1 MGNMASD
8 LQKASLLKRLAA
20 GIFDGILL
28 SILAVG
34 FGLLLSA
41 LLNYNGTNAK
51 LESLYDQHEQQYG
64 VEFRIS
70 EAEYNAMTDQQR
82 QNYDAAYKAMSGDD
96 EVLYT
101 YNLLIN
107 LTMLI
112 TTFGILLA
120 VIALEFVVPLFLKN
134 GQTIG
139 KKIFGIGL
147 MRTDGVQMNTM
158 QLFTRTVL
166 GKFTIEIM
174 IPVYLIIMVFLNAI
188 GITATLVLGLI
199 GLGQIV
205 SLAVTRTHALIHDL
219 LAGTVAVDLAS
230 QTIFRTT
237 EDLIEH
243 QKKIHAEKANRA
255 EY

>member
-1 MGNMASD
+1 MVSD

-28 SILAVG
+28 CILAVG
-34 FGLLLSA
+34 AALLLSA
-41 LLNYNGTNAK
+41 VLNYNNVNSE
-51 LESLYDQHEQQYG
+51 LEAAYDQYENQYG
-64 VEFRIS
+64 VEFDIS
-70 EAEYNAMTDQQR
+70 GTQYDALTDSQR
-82 QNYDAAYKAMSGDD
+82 QQYDEAYKALTSD
-96 EVLYT
+96 EAVLYT

-107 LTMLI
+107 LTLLI

-120 VIALEFVVPLFLKN
+120 VLILEFVVPLWLKN

-147 MRTDGVQMNTM
+147 MRSDGVQMNNL

-174 IPVYLIIMVFLNAI
+174 IPVYIVMMIAFNSI
-188 GITATLVLGLI
+188 GITGTLVLGLI
-199 GLGQIV
+199 VLVEIIAL
-205 SLAVTRTHALIHDL
+205 SVTRTNSMIHDL

-237 EDLIEH
+237 EDLLAY
-243 QKKIHAEKANRA
+243 KKKLHAEQVSRA
-255 EY
+255 DY